1 MANSSRTNE
10 AQMELVEHL
19 AELRT
24 RLFRAALYLIVG
36 MILAYYFFDPIFALF
51 AYPLQPILQQTN
63 SQYMF
68 TNVADPFLLQMQVS
82 FIAGITMAFPF
93 ITLELWGFVEPALTP
108 EERKPIVF
116 LAPFSILLFL
126 AGVATAYASLPACYG
141 WMAGFLTNIDNVV
154 LNQDPKIYILLTA
167 KIMLAFGI
175 GFELPVI
182 LLFLARIGIINAD
195 LMTKYWRLATVIIF
209 IAAATL
215 TPSNDPLTML
225 MMAVPMAGL
234 YLLSIV
240 LVRAFEPKEGRDGLP
255 VSSMIYISLVPVA
268 ILGAASFWLWK
279 SHAFEATPTNRATIK
294 NVQAQL
300 QKNQVEE
307 KKSLDEVRSQFG
319 AVLTRLDTLEKEN
332 AELKARLEELTATPL
347 PATTPTPM
355 NQEPIPPVNPEEGR
369 PTGEATGATNR

>member
-1 MANSSRTNE
+1 MANVPRTND

-24 RLFRAALYLIVG
+24 RLFRSALYLIVG
-36 MILAYYFFDPIFALF
+36 MILAYNYFESLFALF
-51 AYPLQPILQQTN
+51 SFPLRPILDMTN
-63 SQYMF
+63 SSYMY
-68 TNVADPFLLQMQVS
+68 TNVADAFLLQMQVS
-82 FIAGITMAFPF
+82 FIAGITIAFPF

-141 WMAGFLTNIDNVV
+141 WMAGFLTNIDNVI

-175 GFELPVI
+175 GFELPVV
-182 LLFLARIGIINAD
+182 LLFLARIGIINAE
-195 LMTKYWRLATVIIF
+195 LMTKYWRQATVVIF

-240 LVRAFEPKEGRDGLP
+240 LVRAFEPKEGRDTIP
-255 VSSMIYISLVPVA
+255 ISSMILISLVPVA
-268 ILGAASFWLWK
+268 ILGAAGFWLWK
-279 SHAFEATPTNRATIK
+279 SHAFTAPPKKPSIK
-294 NVQAQL
+294 SVQEEIQRN
-300 QKNQVEE
+300 KVEE
-307 KKSLDEVRSQFG
+307 KKSLDEVRSRFG
-319 AVLTRLDTLEKEN
+319 EVLNRLDTLEKEN
-332 AELKARLEELTATPL
+332 AELKVRLGELTTEPV
-347 PATTPTPM
+347 PSPTPTPM
-355 NQEPIPPVNPEEGR
+355 IEAPTPPVTPEEGR
-369 PTGEATGATNR
+369 PTGNATGATNP